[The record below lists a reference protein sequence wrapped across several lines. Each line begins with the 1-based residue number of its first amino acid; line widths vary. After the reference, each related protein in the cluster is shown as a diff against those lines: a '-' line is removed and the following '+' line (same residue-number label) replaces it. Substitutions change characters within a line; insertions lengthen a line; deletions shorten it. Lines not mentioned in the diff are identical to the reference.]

1 MSMAGIN
8 RSAVAGLMFLVGCG
22 RDSGIGSTSQG
33 PLPPGYVAPAATT
46 GRPLVDHPQ
55 YAHWSRFPVGIVV
68 VRKKEVSNEFG
79 TVRVTTA
86 LRLVDKTTD
95 TVVVESQVTVE
106 RPGNPPVE
114 NPPLNSSFPARFQL
128 PEGMNVEQFSLPS
141 LKAKP
146 IGEETRQACG
156 REYMAQRFTWDEVN
170 EAGPMRVTLWRSD
183 DVPGSMLRQEIHGS
197 MHESIEEVVE
207 IVPPSGEGAASS
219 STRGV
224 SARGGTRTPTSFDT
238 RS

>member
-1 MSMAGIN
+1 MSMPGIN
-8 RSAVAGLMFLVGCG
+8 RSAVAGLIFLAGCG
-22 RDSGIGSTSQG
+22 RDSGTGYTSQG

-86 LRLVDKTTD
+86 LRLVEKTTD
-95 TVVVESQVTVE
+95 KVVVESQVTVE
-106 RPGNPPVE
+106 RPGNPPVQ
-114 NPPLNSSFPARFQL
+114 NPPLNSSFPAKFQL
-128 PEGMNVEQFSLPS
+128 PEGMNVQQFSLPS

-146 IGEETRQACG
+146 IGEERRQACG
-156 REYMAQRFTWDEVN
+156 REYMAQRFTWEEVN

-183 DVPGSMLRQEIHGS
+183 DIPGRTLRQEIRGH
-197 MHESIEEVVE
+197 MHDSIEEVVE
-207 IVPPSGEGAASS
+207 ITRPDGGARAE
-219 STRGV
+219 
-224 SARGGTRTPTSFDT
+224 
-238 RS
+238 